1 MSQINSPGFKAQR
14 IKVAV
19 IDLDSGNLLSI
30 QTAVQTAGFDMQVVQ
45 KPEQLDQD
53 VNVLLMPGQGRFAFV
68 VDQIDTLG
76 WRSFLLDW
84 VGAGRKLIGI
94 CVGMQVLFESSDED
108 PDAKGLALLAG
119 KVQRLRHPKAPMVG
133 WAKLNSYKLSMQ
145 DQFAYFVNSY
155 AAPDS
160 DYCTAKVVY
169 GDLFCAAV
177 QKNNLYGFQFHPEKS
192 GQFGRELIAY
202 VCEQ

>member
-1 MSQINSPGFKAQR
+1 MTVAKVKSAGT
-14 IKVAV
+14 KVAI

-30 QTAVQTAGFDMQVVQ
+30 QTAVKEAGFQLQVVQ
-45 KPEQLDQD
+45 TPDQLDDD

-68 VDQIDTLG
+68 ASQIDTLN
-76 WRSFLLDW
+76 WREFLLDW

-94 CVGMQVLFESSDED
+94 CVGMQVLFESSEED
-108 PDAKGLALLAG
+108 PDAEGLALING
-119 KVQRLRHPKAPMVG
+119 SVKRLRHPKAPMVG

-145 DQFAYFVNSY
+145 NQFAYFVNSY

-192 GQFGRELIAY
+192 GSFGRELIAY